1 MDPDSGGYFNCS
13 MLIKASVLT
22 VSFTAITFYREETS
36 FIPLKMP
43 ASKKNVVA
51 EKIAVKQPA
60 RKKRKT
66 IYLTFDDG
74 PDKGSKNV
82 MAILKEEHVPA
93 TLFIIG
99 ENIYG
104 SRLQEALYDSA
115 RGCSLFEIA
124 NHSYTHAFE
133 NRYNQFY
140 NEPDSAVHDFKRCAD
155 SLNLSTHI
163 IRTPGRNIW
172 RTLHISSTDL
182 KASAATG
189 DSLYNNGFQAIG
201 WDEEWHFDKTQRLVQ
216 TDSEMVSMI
225 DSAFAHNRT
234 KTKDQL
240 VLLAHDCTFLTSDDS
255 ARLHRFI
262 AALKKKNEYDFETL
276 SQYPGLTKD
285 SLSAK

>member
-13 MLIKASVLT
+13 MLLKASVLT
-22 VSFTAITFYREETS
+22 VSFTAITFYREEKQ

-43 ASKKNVVA
+43 AAKKNIVA
-51 EKIAVKQPA
+51 EKPLLKPPA

-82 MAILKEEHVPA
+82 MAILKEEQVPA

-104 SRLQEALYDSA
+104 SRFQEAMYDSA
-115 RGCSLFEIA
+115 RQCNLFEIA

-133 NRYNQFY
+133 NRYNKFY
-140 NEPDSAVHDFKRCAD
+140 NEPDSAVHDFERCAD
-155 SLNLSTHI
+155 SLNLSSRI

-172 RTLHISSTDL
+172 RTQNISSTDL
-182 KASAATG
+182 KASAVTG
-189 DSLYNNGFQAIG
+189 DSLYSKGFAAIG
-201 WDEEWHFDKTQRLVQ
+201 WDAEWHYDKAQRLVQ
-216 TDSEMVSMI
+216 TDSEMVNMI
-225 DSAFAHNRT
+225 DSAFAHNHT

-240 VLLAHDCTFLTSDDS
+240 VLLAHDRTFLTSDDS

-262 AALKKKNEYDFETL
+262 AALKKKDEYDFETL

-285 SLSAK
+285 TARTK

>member
-1 MDPDSGGYFNCS
+1 MDPDTGGYFNCP
-13 MLIKASVLT
+13 MLLKASVLT
-22 VSFTAITFYREETS
+22 VSFTAITFYREEKQ

-43 ASKKNVVA
+43 AAKKNFVA
-51 EKIAVKQPA
+51 EKPLLKPPA

-74 PDKGSKNV
+74 PDKGSNNV
-82 MAILKEEHVPA
+82 MAILKEEQVPA

-104 SRLQEALYDSA
+104 SRLQEAMYDSA
-115 RGCSLFEIA
+115 RQCNLFEIA

-133 NRYNQFY
+133 NRYNKFY
-140 NEPDSAVHDFKRCAD
+140 NEPDSAVHDFERCAD
-155 SLNLSTHI
+155 SLNLSSHI

-172 RTLHISSTDL
+172 RTQNISSTDL
-182 KASAATG
+182 KASAVTG
-189 DSLYNNGFQAIG
+189 DSLYSKGFAAIG
-201 WDEEWHFDKTQRLVQ
+201 WDAEWHYDKAQRLVQ
-216 TDSEMVSMI
+216 TDSEMVNTI

-240 VLLAHDCTFLTSDDS
+240 VLLAHDRTFLTSDDS

-262 AALKKKNEYDFETL
+262 SALKKKDEYDFETL

-285 SLSAK
+285 TARTK